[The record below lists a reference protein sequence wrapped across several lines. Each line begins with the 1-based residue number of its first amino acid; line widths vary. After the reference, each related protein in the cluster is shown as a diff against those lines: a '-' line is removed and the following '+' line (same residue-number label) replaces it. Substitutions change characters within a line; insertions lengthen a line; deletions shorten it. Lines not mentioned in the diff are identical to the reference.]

1 MNKPLILLVDDD
13 RDILETNKFLLSDE
27 YLVETASSVKGAKD
41 ILNKIPVEV
50 AIIDLNFEGH
60 DQDGLSLIDYI
71 QEEMPT
77 VSMIVLSS
85 DHDTKRIV
93 EAMRRPLVDFITKDE
108 ESEIAIRSAITQ
120 ALSRKKFN
128 KPESEFEFKTESPLM
143 KKMLFKINQVL
154 ASNSSAPILIL
165 GESGTGKEFL
175 AKYIASMSGKKLVA
189 ANMASI
195 PRETAESELFG
206 HKKGSFTGATSDKG
220 GLLEQAH
227 HGVFFLDEIG
237 DCSSAIQAKLLRV
250 IQEKEILPV
259 GGLTPKKVEVR
270 FVAATHRDL
279 DSMILNETFRLD
291 LLQRLNAFTFKIPPL
306 RDRPEDIEYYAR
318 VFIDEITQGEFFR
331 IDASGLEMLKKY
343 SWPGNVREL
352 RNVIERVVVYSRRRS
367 LDSDSVAQ
375 ALNKNPSDTTYT
387 SETKV
392 YTCEEI
398 IQALRKVNGN
408 RTKAADLLDV
418 HKTTLHRWIKKFN
431 LNNVVESN
439 GAGRPSL
446 QIG

>member
-13 RDILETNKFLLSDE
+13 RDILETNQFLLNDD
-27 YLVETASSVKGAKD
+27 YRVETASSVIGARD
-41 ILNKIPVEV
+41 ILNKTLVEV

-60 DQDGLSLIDYI
+60 VQDGLSLIDYI

-108 ESEIAIRSAITQ
+108 DSEIAIRSAITQ
-120 ALSRKKFN
+120 ALSKKKFN
-128 KPESEFEFKTESPLM
+128 SPETGFEFKTESPLV

-227 HGVFFLDEIG
+227 NGVFFLDEIG

-291 LLQRLNAFTFKIPPL
+291 LLQRVNAFTFKIPPL
-306 RDRPEDIEYYAR
+306 RDRPEDVEYYTR
-318 VFIDEITQGEFFR
+318 IFIDEITQGVFFR
-331 IDASGLEMLKKY
+331 IDASGLEVLKKY
-343 SWPGNVREL
+343 NWPGNVREL

-375 ALNKNPSDTTYT
+375 ALSKNSSDTTYT
-387 SETKV
+387 SEAKV
-392 YTCEEI
+392 YSCEEI

-431 LNNVVESN
+431 LNHVVESN
-439 GAGRPSL
+439 GVGRPSL
-446 QIG
+446 QID